1 MAVTVQSLFLLS
13 PSLWLHIYCKTVFPF
28 AIPVPLSLY
37 PLGLSLF
44 LFRSVFILG
53 WALYRSFFP
62 FQLSFSIWISLFFC
76 SFWTL
81 SLFLNLAH
89 FNNVSDSISYLSI
102 SFPLFSLSL
111 SLSLTFFSCF
121 CVSRCLSG
129 EVLWV
134 SPYRWSPFFLTFPR
148 LLTND
153 LPQSNQSVA
162 EI

>member
-1 MAVTVQSLFLLS
+1 MQSLFYWALHSDSIYTAKLYFPLLYQ
-13 PSLWLHIYCKTVFPF
+13 SLYLSI
-28 AIPVPLSLY
+28 LSL
-37 PLGLSLF
+37 SLC

-81 SLFLNLAH
+81 SLFPNLAH

-102 SFPLFSLSL
+102 YLLSIIL

-121 CVSRCLSG
+121 FVSRCLSG
-129 EVLWV
+129 EVLLV
-134 SPYRWSPFFLTFPR
+134 SPYRWSPSFLKFPR

-153 LPQSNQSVA
+153 FPQSNQSVA